1 MTLGWRL
8 SKCRVRAEQRSV
20 QRLLGVGQKSS
31 VVAQDCILLYRVKQG
46 HFAAFACPMIE
57 SSVPVC
63 RPPPTEMAHIAG
75 TSHTPY

>member
-1 MTLGWRL
+1 
-8 SKCRVRAEQRSV
+8 
-20 QRLLGVGQKSS
+20 
-31 VVAQDCILLYRVKQG
+31 
-46 HFAAFACPMIE
+46 MIE